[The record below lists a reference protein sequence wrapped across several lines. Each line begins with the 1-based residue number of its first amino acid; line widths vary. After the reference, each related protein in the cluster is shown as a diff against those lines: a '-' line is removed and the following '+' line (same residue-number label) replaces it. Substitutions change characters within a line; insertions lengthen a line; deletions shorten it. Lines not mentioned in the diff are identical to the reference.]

1 MRRTIILALVIF
13 LTGSFKLSYSQKF
26 LAKVD
31 KNEVGL
37 YDQFKITY
45 TFSSAD
51 LNALEKFI
59 PPRFE
64 KFIVLSGPNQS
75 TSVRIV
81 NGAVSSE
88 VSYTYYLQP
97 RELGEFEIEPAEIV
111 YNRQSFKSES
121 IKINVLNQTP
131 PPKQEERV
139 AGRQSGGDSDIAA
152 NVFLKA
158 FVDKTQVYKGEQI
171 TVTYKLFTRYN
182 ISSPE
187 IEKLPNY
194 SGFWTEEIPMDNK
207 ISFTTEVYNGIQ
219 FRVATLKKVALFAT
233 QTGILTITPFELKVP
248 VLIQRRR
255 STGSLFEEF
264 FNDPFFTT
272 TQTIP
277 YIARSQEL
285 KIKVLPL
292 PADKVP
298 PSFNGAVGSFTAK
311 VEVDKKEGKVNEPI
325 TLKFTISGTGNIKLV
340 DFPELTFPTGIETYQ
355 PKISENYVKKDL
367 ISGTKTAEYLLI
379 PRSPGRRE
387 LPAIN
392 FSFFNPAKKAYE
404 EIKFD
409 KIVLNIEAGTTP
421 YSSGMTIVTKEG
433 IQVLDKDIRF
443 IKNKTSFSRA
453 RGPLFY
459 ESWFIVATLFPI
471 LLFVGGLAYKRKRME
486 LESDKSLFKFKSA
499 RKIAM
504 KNLAR
509 AQKFLKEN
517 NKEKFFEELSKGF
530 YSYLENKLDM
540 QRGELTID
548 NLSEKL
554 SLYSTE
560 DYANKIKSFL
570 EEWEALRFAPIKNES
585 KDLDKY
591 YQEAIKIIEELEENL
606 NLKRARK

>member
-1 MRRTIILALVIF
+1 
-13 LTGSFKLSYSQKF
+13 
-26 LAKVD
+26 
-31 KNEVGL
+31 
-37 YDQFKITY
+37 
-45 TFSSAD
+45 

-139 AGRQSGGDSDIAA
+139 EGRQSGGDSDIAA

-311 VEVDKKEGKVNEPI
+311 VEVDKK
-325 TLKFTISGTGNIKLV
+325 
-340 DFPELTFPTGIETYQ
+340 
-355 PKISENYVKKDL
+355 
-367 ISGTKTAEYLLI
+367 
-379 PRSPGRRE
+379 RR
-387 LPAIN
+387 
-392 FSFFNPAKKAYE
+392 
-404 EIKFD
+404 
-409 KIVLNIEAGTTP
+409 
-421 YSSGMTIVTKEG
+421 
-433 IQVLDKDIRF
+433 
-443 IKNKTSFSRA
+443 
-453 RGPLFY
+453 
-459 ESWFIVATLFPI
+459 
-471 LLFVGGLAYKRKRME
+471 
-486 LESDKSLFKFKSA
+486 KS
-499 RKIAM
+499 
-504 KNLAR
+504 
-509 AQKFLKEN
+509 
-517 NKEKFFEELSKGF
+517 
-530 YSYLENKLDM
+530 
-540 QRGELTID
+540 
-548 NLSEKL
+548 
-554 SLYSTE
+554 
-560 DYANKIKSFL
+560 
-570 EEWEALRFAPIKNES
+570 
-585 KDLDKY
+585 
-591 YQEAIKIIEELEENL
+591 
-606 NLKRARK
+606 